1 MDVGKMLDNNL
12 SITKHSD
19 DSIDEGSK
27 DFCIQTVLIGI
38 SIHYY

>member
-1 MDVGKMLDNNL
+1 MDVGKMLDNNF

-19 DSIDEGSK
+19 DSTEGSK
-27 DFCIQTVLIGI
+27 DFCIQTVLTGI